1 MPIAWSPPDRYLTRS
16 RLRRFAAA
24 HGHEDFGSLHRWSV
38 EDQEGVWRA
47 VDRDLGLVWRTPY
60 RHVLD
65 VSRGLPWTTW
75 WLGGRMNYVESALRH
90 DAARTAII
98 FEGEEGTTERLS
110 YGELAVAEALCRS
123 FLALEDDCGARG
135 IVAERG
141 LDIVHPSAEPP
152 RRPGKPARNV
162 EDVPL
167 RRAPHE
173 SEVSVDGS
181 PESVLIFDGPAMERS
196 EVFMSVRRSEAAP
209 PAARQIPVRRRPRD
223 GHDRSLQG
231 WV

>member
-38 EDQEGVWRA
+38 EDQDGFWRA

-110 YGELAVAEALCRS
+110 YGELA
-123 FLALEDDCGARG
+123 ARG
-135 IVAERG
+135 RRHLQAGLFRLRERRDRG
-141 LDIVHPSAEPP
+141 TAP
-152 RRPGKPARNV
+152 RCG
-162 EDVPL
+162 
-167 RRAPHE
+167 
-173 SEVSVDGS
+173 G
-181 PESVLIFDGPAMERS
+181 DGPHHRGWIPSPRS
-196 EVFMSVRRSEAAP
+196 AGANE
-209 PAARQIPVRRRPRD
+209 RD
-223 GHDRSLQG
+223 G
-231 WV
+231 

>member
-38 EDQEGVWRA
+38 EDQDGFWRA

-90 DAARTAII
+90 DSARTAII
-98 FEGEEGTTERLS
+98 FEGEDGTTERLS
-110 YGELAVAEALCRS
+110 YGELAARVRRCAARLRAVARVAFSLPPPRAGAPPRAGGRARAAS
-123 FLALEDDCGARG
+123 PAFFLAGWGGAPRG
-135 IVAERG
+135 G
-141 LDIVHPSAEPP
+141 
-152 RRPGKPARNV
+152 RPG
-162 EDVPL
+162 
-167 RRAPHE
+167 
-173 SEVSVDGS
+173 G
-181 PESVLIFDGPAMERS
+181 G
-196 EVFMSVRRSEAAP
+196 
-209 PAARQIPVRRRPRD
+209 
-223 GHDRSLQG
+223 G
-231 WV
+231 